1 MRKYLILL
9 AATLLIGGL
18 CSCSTK
24 QMALNQLES
33 YSIELRDNSENY
45 NLQQWKDALEKFV
58 SIRKKIAKHNYSA
71 EERVQIG
78 LTEGRCIGYIASGA
92 KKGAINQIGGL
103 SGEVKGIIDG
113 FMESEAK

>member
-1 MRKYLILL
+1 MRKCLILI
-9 AATLLIGGL
+9 AATLLIAGL
-18 CSCSTK
+18 SSCSTK
-24 QMALNQLES
+24 QMAMTQLEN

-45 NLQQWKDALEKFV
+45 NLEQWKDALEKFV
-58 SIRKKIAKHNYSA
+58 SIRKKIAKHHYSA
-71 EERVQIG
+71 EERMQIG

-103 SGEVKGIIDG
+103 SSEVKGLIDG